1 MEIERPTTDVI
12 EYKGITNVDVLALQF
27 RTINETR
34 LRAFDATEEV
44 SNLFWRLKST
54 KNVENF
60 ATIVFL
66 TGYLSMQI
74 RIKIH

>member
-12 EYKGITNVDVLALQF
+12 EYKGITDVGVLAVQF
-27 RTINETR
+27 QTISKTR
-34 LRAFDATEEV
+34 LRAFNAAEEV
-44 SNLFWRLKST
+44 SNLFWRPEST

-60 ATIVFL
+60 ATVVFL
-66 TGYLSMQI
+66 TGYLSMQS